1 MHLPHPFS
9 KFILKIPLT
18 LAIIEGILFQ
28 VGENS
33 FVLPLS
39 NVVEC
44 LKFQTNP
51 NQTKFC
57 STTKIR
63 EDMVP
68 YIDLRNFFDINT
80 PRPEQQQI
88 VIVTDQDSKIG
99 IVIDKVIGNYQTV
112 IKPLGKLY
120 KNVQGISGATIL
132 GDGSVAL
139 ILDVYKLSDIVGKI
153 DENN

>member
-1 MHLPHPFS
+1 
-9 KFILKIPLT
+9 
-18 LAIIEGILFQ
+18 
-28 VGENS
+28 
-33 FVLPLS
+33 
-39 NVVEC
+39 
-44 LKFQTNP
+44 
-51 NQTKFC
+51 
-57 STTKIR
+57 
-63 EDMVP
+63 MVP

-139 ILDVYKLSDIVGKI
+139 ILDY
-153 DENN
+153 